1 MDDASYTQRR
11 SHTDCTDFTDFDLIP
26 EIYTSRRVTHESATA
41 VFSDQKF
48 PALQQELDG
57 RICCSEKT

>member
-1 MDDASYTQRR
+1 MQYTN
-11 SHTDCTDFTDFDLIP
+11 TDYVRKQLESWIYIDLIP
-26 EIYTSRRVTHESATA
+26 EIYTSSRVTPRSATA